1 MTGLLSL
8 RSSVLLQKGKI
19 IMFAKSSATIAGI
32 LLLGALT
39 GCSGPNDEASKKMS
53 PSPSA
58 TETPS
63 PTPTQNDAEP
73 LESVLDYSQPIVLA
87 KDDLEM
93 EFLTIAVNSCKKAQ
107 TYGFVAKTIEGES
120 IFRPALEGNWP
131 DWPFDQVSVVDGKS
145 SVPSQIQDLFY
156 LYWPSFLN
164 PCYLEAAARNRE
176 PDDVYLEHKLI
187 KIDEGTY
194 SWAQHNGGANLDEV
208 IFEVS
213 GDLISGY
220 EAVEGYPVEI
230 TYGPLTDEQI
240 SLLDQAKK

>member
-1 MTGLLSL
+1 
-8 RSSVLLQKGKI
+8 
-19 IMFAKSSATIAGI
+19 MFAKSSAALIAGI
-32 LLLGALT
+32 VSLGALT

-63 PTPTQNDAEP
+63 PTPTDDDAEP

-87 KDDLEM
+87 KTDLEM

-107 TYGFVAKTIEGES
+107 TYGFVAKKSKGES
-120 IFRPALEGNWP
+120 IFRPAVEGT
-131 DWPFDQVSVVDGKS
+131 WPFWPFEQVSIIDGKP
-145 SVPSQIQDLFY
+145 VFGQFDVLFFNS
-156 LYWPSFLN
+156 WPSFLD
-164 PCYLEAAARNRE
+164 PCDLEAAARNSATT
-176 PDDVYLEHKLI
+176 DVFLEHKLV
-187 KIDEGTY
+187 KIDENTY
-194 SWAQHNGGANLDEV
+194 GWSQHHGGANLDEV